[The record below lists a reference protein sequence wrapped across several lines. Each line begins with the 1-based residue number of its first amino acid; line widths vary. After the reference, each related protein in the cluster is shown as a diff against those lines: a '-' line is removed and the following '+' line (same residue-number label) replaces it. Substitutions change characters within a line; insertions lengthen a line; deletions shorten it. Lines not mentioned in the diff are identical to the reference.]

1 MLVYVK
7 MKCPGAWRV
16 KPPKILGPSCPG
28 KTDNCENDF
37 KETYMGGGA
46 WCKAPEM
53 SMSRGIYYANC
64 TD

>member
-37 KETYMGGGA
+37 KETYMGGGLGA
-46 WCKAPEM
+46 KPLK
-53 SMSRGIYYANC
+53 
-64 TD
+64 

>member
-1 MLVYVK
+1 MAGVYIVK
-7 MKCPGAWRV
+7 INFERGDAV
-16 KPPKILGPSCPG
+16 KQCIHKYIMQI
-28 KTDNCENDF
+28 KNDF